1 MGAIFYKDK
10 VYGAGGSGG
19 GGSSAISEL
28 TDVDLDNLLDGQI
41 LKWNAATQ
49 KWENADESGVGSGYS
64 ETILFSGDFYTNA
77 ELQLDDDI
85 NNYDAIKIW
94 FGWSGSSIG
103 GKFPVI
109 VSVDEFTTDFTYAAS
124 PGTAT
129 PHLFCFLYSSQYLR
143 IARASDDT
151 KLRVFDNH
159 SGAIKKV
166 VGIKY

>member
-1 MGAIFYKDK
+1 MGAILYRDK
-10 VYGAGGSGG
+10 VYGAGGAG
-19 GGSSAISEL
+19 GGSTVTITPTLSSGTKIADFEIDGEPGEL
-28 TDVDLDNLLDGQI
+28 YAPQG
-41 LKWNAATQ
+41 
-49 KWENADESGVGSGYS
+49 GGGSGYS
-64 ETILFSGDFYTNA
+64 ETILFSGDYGTNA
-77 ELQLDDDI
+77 ELQLSGDI
-85 NNYDAIKIW
+85 NDYDAIKIW
-94 FGWSGSSIG
+94 FGWAGSSIG

-109 VSVDEFTTDFTYAAS
+109 VSVTEFTTDFTYTSS

-151 KLRVFDNH
+151 KLRVFDSH